1 MLCLDDIRRSLH
13 EWFTQP
19 GQDAAVQQHVGT
31 ALAELDSA
39 YQILQRELDRAVE
52 EFTAPN

>member
-39 YQILQRELDRAVE
+39 YQILQRELDRTTEAL
-52 EFTAPN
+52 TAPN